1 MFSRSIFRQDFKSAL
16 EEALDR
22 RHMSLKELA
31 EQAGIPPATLYKITS
46 GERDPRLS
54 TVRAI
59 VQALEPYD
67 QDMIAIIAAKF
78 LLDEVGGR
86 IIEKNGRKIRIKGYT
101 ANTMEDC
108 IVAAVRAEKEGA
120 GGIICAPIIATL
132 IERIVDIPVVIVRP
146 DSRTFQEAID
156 VLCNRIE

>member
-1 MFSRSIFRQDFKSAL
+1 MFSRSVFRQDFKSAL

-22 RHMSLKELA
+22 RQMSLKELA
-31 EQAGIPPATLYKITS
+31 ELAGIPPATLYKITS

-67 QDMIAIIAAKF
+67 QDMIGIIAAKF
-78 LLDEVGGR
+78 LLDEIGAGTIDR
-86 IIEKNGRKIRIKGYT
+86 NGRRIKIKGYT

-120 GGIICAPIIATL
+120 GGIICAPILATL

-146 DSRTFQEAID
+146 DSRTFQEAIE
-156 VLCNRIE
+156 VLCKRIE

>member
-1 MFSRSIFRQDFKSAL
+1 MFSRSIFRQNLKLAL

-22 RHMSLKELA
+22 RQMSLRELA
-31 EQAGIPPATLYKITS
+31 ELAGIPPATLYKITS

-54 TVRAI
+54 TMKAI

-78 LLDEVGGR
+78 LLDEIGAGT
-86 IIEKNGRKIRIKGYT
+86 IEINGRKIKIKGYT

-108 IVAAVRAEKEGA
+108 IVSAVRAEKEGA
-120 GGIICAPIIATL
+120 SGIICAPILATL
-132 IERIVDIPVVIVRP
+132 IERIVDIPVVIVKP

-156 VLCNRIE
+156 TLCSRLE